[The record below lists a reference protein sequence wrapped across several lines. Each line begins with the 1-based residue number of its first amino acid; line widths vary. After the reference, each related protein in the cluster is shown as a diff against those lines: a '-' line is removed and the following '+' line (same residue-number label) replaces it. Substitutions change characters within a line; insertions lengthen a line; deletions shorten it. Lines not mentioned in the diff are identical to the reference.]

1 MSDVEICSEVR
12 EITLLKFI
20 KIMPCGCKN
29 KQQPQ
34 AASKTESVIKRTR
47 PGGVRGMRTEK
58 RIIR

>member
-1 MSDVEICSEVR
+1 MLRYVQMS

-29 KQQPQ
+29 KQPQ
-34 AASKTESVIKRTR
+34 AAPKTESVIKRTR
-47 PGGVRGMRTEK
+47 PSGGVRGMRTEK